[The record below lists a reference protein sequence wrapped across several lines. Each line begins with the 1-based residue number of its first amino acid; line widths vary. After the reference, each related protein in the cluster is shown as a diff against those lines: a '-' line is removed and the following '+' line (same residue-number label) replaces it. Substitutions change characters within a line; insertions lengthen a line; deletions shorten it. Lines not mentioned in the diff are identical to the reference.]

1 MKAELGGQEPLSEAT
16 FRRLGD
22 ELANC
27 CETDDGQ
34 SLSPGR
40 AVPPTGRMT
49 DPLRGWLMPLLVAL
63 GAYGVAIAGAHA
75 LLNDG
80 DTLSHIAI
88 GRWIIAHRALPF
100 RDPFSFT
107 AHGEAWVPHEWL
119 AEVVFAL
126 VYNRL
131 GWGGIVTLTGLAC
144 AAAFGILAHA
154 LARNLGWRHA
164 MLATLAGFSLVE
176 AHYLARP
183 HALAWPCL
191 VAWMAGVVGARDRG
205 RLPSLA
211 LLPVMTLWCNLHG
224 GFVVGLLFAVLLA
237 VEAVWQTPSAA
248 RFCTL
253 RGWGVFVA
261 CAGVAALVSPNGV
274 DGLLLP
280 FKMLKMNFAL
290 SSISEWRAA
299 SFARFDPIEVWIGL
313 LILGGCTLGLKLPVS
328 RVLMVLLLLWMALD
342 HVRNEE
348 LLGIIAPLLVAAP
361 LALRLKPL
369 ALPRQAPVPG
379 TASRL
384 FRQPH
389 AMRVVGA
396 IAGLTVLMGITVFAT
411 VRLLN
416 HSGLAPRAEVAPIE
430 ALAAARRAGLDGHV
444 FNSVRFGGYL
454 MFEGIPTFVDGRADL
469 FGDAFLKRYV
479 AATNAFGGLL
489 PDLLDRY
496 AIRWTLL
503 EPQSPA
509 AGLLDHLPGWERLYA
524 DAHAVVHRR
533 KSPRS

>member
-1 MKAELGGQEPLSEAT
+1 VL
-16 FRRLGD
+16 
-22 ELANC
+22 
-27 CETDDGQ
+27 
-34 SLSPGR
+34 
-40 AVPPTGRMT
+40 PTGKMT
-49 DPLRGWLMPLLVAL
+49 DPLRGWLVPLLVGL

-80 DTLSHIAI
+80 DTLSHISI
-88 GRWIIAHRALPF
+88 GRWIVAHHALPF

-131 GWGGIVTLTGLAC
+131 GWGGIVTLTGLAG
-144 AAAFGILAHA
+144 AAAFGILVHA
-154 LARNLGWRHA
+154 LTRTLEWRHA
-164 MLATLAGFSLVE
+164 MLAALAGFSLVE

-183 HALAWPCL
+183 HVLAWPCL
-191 VAWMAGVVGARDRG
+191 VVWAAGIVGARDRG
-205 RLPSLA
+205 RPPSWA

-224 GFVVGLLFAVLLA
+224 GFVVGLLFATLLA
-237 VEAVWQTPSAA
+237 AEAVWQAPPAA
-248 RFCTL
+248 RFCAFQ
-253 RGWGVFVA
+253 GWGVFLA
-261 CAGVAALVSPNGV
+261 FAGLAALVSPNGV
-274 DGLLLP
+274 NGLLLP
-280 FKMLKMNFAL
+280 FKMLRMNFAL

-299 SFARFDPIEVWIGL
+299 NFARFDPIEVWIGL
-313 LILGGCTLGLKLPVS
+313 LILGGCTLGLRLPVS
-328 RVLMVLLLLWMALD
+328 RVLMLLLLLWMALD

-348 LLGIIAPLLVAAP
+348 LLGVIAPLLVAAP
-361 LALRLKPL
+361 LALQLKPL
-369 ALPRQAPVPG
+369 ALLRQTPVPG
-379 TASRL
+379 TASRQ
-384 FRQPH
+384 FRQPR
-389 AMRVVGA
+389 AMRAVGA
-396 IAGLTVLMGITVFAT
+396 IAGVTVLMGITVFAT

-416 HSGLAPRAEVAPIE
+416 QSGLAPRAEVAPVE

-479 AATNAFGGLL
+479 MAMNTLGGLL

-524 DAHAVVHRR
+524 DAQAAVYRR
-533 KSPRS
+533 KPRS

>member
-1 MKAELGGQEPLSEAT
+1 MTAGLGGQEPLSEAT
-16 FRRLGD
+16 FRRRGD
-22 ELANC
+22 ELVKC

-34 SLSPGR
+34 SRSSGR
-40 AVPPTGRMT
+40 AVLPTGKMT
-49 DPLRGWLMPLLVAL
+49 DPLRGWLMPLLVGL

-88 GRWIIAHRALPF
+88 GRWIIAHHALPF
-100 RDPFSFT
+100 HDPFSFT

-131 GWGGIVTLTGLAC
+131 GWGGIVTLTGLAG
-144 AAAFGILAHA
+144 AAAFGILTRV
-154 LARNLGWRHA
+154 LARTLGWRHA
-164 MLATLAGFSLVE
+164 MLAALAGFLLVE

-191 VAWMAGVVGARDRG
+191 VVWMAGIVGGRDRET
-205 RLPSLA
+205 RPSLA

-224 GFVVGLLFAVLLA
+224 GFVVGLLFAALLA
-237 VEAVWQTPSAA
+237 IEAVWQAPSAS
-248 RFCTL
+248 RFCAL
-253 RGWGVFVA
+253 REWGAFLA
-261 CAGVAALVSPNGV
+261 FAGIAALVSPNGV

-280 FKMLKMNFAL
+280 FKMLGMNFAL
-290 SSISEWRAA
+290 SSISEWRATN
-299 SFARFDPIEVWIGL
+299 FARFDPIEVWIGL
-313 LILGGCTLGLKLPVS
+313 LILGGCTLGLRLPVS
-328 RVLMVLLLLWMALD
+328 RVLMLLLLLWMALD

-348 LLGIIAPLLVAAP
+348 LLGIIAPLLMAAP
-361 LALRLKPL
+361 LALL
-369 ALPRQAPVPG
+369 RQAPAPG
-379 TASRL
+379 AASRL
-384 FRQPH
+384 FRQP
-389 AMRVVGA
+389 RVMPAVGA
-396 IAGLTVLMGITVFAT
+396 IAGLTVLMGITIFAT

-416 HSGLAPRAEVAPIE
+416 QSGLAPRAEVAPVE

-479 AATNAFGGLL
+479 AATNALGGLL

-524 DAHAVVHRR
+524 DAHAVIHRR
-533 KSPRS
+533 KPPPL

>member
-1 MKAELGGQEPLSEAT
+1 MTTGLGGQDPLFEAT
-16 FRRLGD
+16 FRRLGNK
-22 ELANC
+22 LAKC

-34 SLSPGR
+34 SRLPGC
-40 AVPPTGRMT
+40 AVLPTGKMT
-49 DPLRGWLMPLLVAL
+49 DPLRGWLVPLLVGL

-88 GRWIIAHRALPF
+88 GRWIIAHHALPF
-100 RDPFSFT
+100 YDPFSFT

-131 GWGGIVTLTGLAC
+131 GWGGIVTLTGLAG
-144 AAAFGILAHA
+144 AAAFGILTHA

-164 MLATLAGFSLVE
+164 MLAALAGFSLVE

-191 VAWMAGVVGARDRG
+191 VVWMAGVVDGRDRET
-205 RLPSLA
+205 RPSWA

-224 GFVVGLLFAVLLA
+224 GFVVGLLFAALLA
-237 VEAVWQTPSAA
+237 AEAIWQAPSAA
-248 RFCTL
+248 RFCAF
-253 RGWGVFVA
+253 RGWGVFLVF
-261 CAGVAALVSPNGV
+261 AGLAALVSPNGV

-280 FKMLKMNFAL
+280 LKMLRMNFAL

-299 SFARFDPIEVWIGL
+299 NFARFDPIEVWISL
-313 LILGGCTLGLKLPVS
+313 AILGGCTLGLRLPVS
-328 RVLMVLLLLWMALD
+328 RVLMVLLLMWMALD

-361 LALRLKPL
+361 LALQLKPL
-369 ALPRQAPVPG
+369 ALPRQMPAPG
-379 TASRL
+379 TASEL
-384 FRQPH
+384 FRQPR
-389 AMRVVGA
+389 AMRAVGT
-396 IAGLTVLMGITVFAT
+396 IAGLTVLMGIVVFAT

-416 HSGLAPRAEVAPIE
+416 QSGLAPRAEIAPVE
-430 ALAAARRAGLDGHV
+430 ALAAARRAGLDGYV

-454 MFEGIPTFVDGRADL
+454 MLKGIPTFVDGRADL

-479 AATNAFGGLL
+479 AATNALGGLL
-489 PDLLDRY
+489 PDLLDHY

-533 KSPRS
+533 KPPHS